1 MTAMSAAQYAGAS
14 RFRLRFLLQEF
25 ELKPGDTLIGRSD
38 DCQITI
44 FDPLVSRR
52 HAKIHVAAEEAIL
65 EDLGS
70 RNGCR
75 VNGTA
80 IKTAQK
86 LSVGDRIRI
95 GKYEFVFSEL
105 TPSAP
110 SPRLRQ
116 TGSLVYC
123 ASCDMAYSGEMG
135 MCPSCGSSHSL
146 DEDTRS
152 GVARERGNEAWAI
165 DMLVELFNKA
175 VSGRREADA
184 DRIMRQIMSG
194 LETHLRSAVRFE
206 AERLAA
212 VADAAI
218 ELSNLQNTGFWVHW
232 AVDFYGRAG
241 VEVSAAL
248 ADAGA
253 HWQPTRVNS
262 STPSKAAQGDDP
274 GKR

>member
-25 ELKPGDTLIGRSD
+25 ELKSGDTLIGRSD

-52 HAKIHVAAEEAIL
+52 HAKISVQADEAVL

-80 IKTAQK
+80 IKGTQK
-86 LSVGDRIRI
+86 LVVGDRIRI

-105 TPSAP
+105 TPSAAG
-110 SPRLRQ
+110 PRLRQ

-135 MCPSCGSSHSL
+135 MCPSCGSQQSL

-165 DMLVELFNKA
+165 DMLVELFHKA
-175 VSGRREADA
+175 ASGRRDADA

-194 LETHLRSAVRFE
+194 LETHLKSAVRLD
-206 AERLAA
+206 AERLAS
-212 VADAAI
+212 VAKAAI
-218 ELSNLQNTGFWVHW
+218 EMSNLQNSGFWVHW
-232 AVDFYGRAG
+232 AMDFYGRAG
-241 VEVSAAL
+241 VEISAAL

-253 HWQPTRVNS
+253 HWQPSRVS
-262 STPSKAAQGDDP
+262 AASPPSTGRAHEP
-274 GKR
+274 R

>member
-1 MTAMSAAQYAGAS
+1 MSAAQYAGAS

-52 HAKIHVAAEEAIL
+52 HAKITILADEAIL

-75 VNGTA
+75 VNGTP
-80 IKTAQK
+80 IKGPQK
-86 LSVGDRIRI
+86 LAVGDRIRI

-105 TPSAP
+105 TPSAA

-135 MCPSCGSSHSL
+135 MCPSCGSQQSL

-175 VSGRREADA
+175 LGGRREADA

-194 LETHLRSAVRFE
+194 LETHLSGAVRLD
-206 AERLAA
+206 AERLAT
-212 VADAAI
+212 VAQACVDM
-218 ELSNLQNTGFWVHW
+218 STFQNNGFWVHW

-241 VEVSAAL
+241 VNISAAL
-248 ADAGA
+248 ADAGSY
-253 HWQPTRVNS
+253 WQPTRISPAVPGRPSGES
-262 STPSKAAQGDDP
+262 S
-274 GKR
+274 